1 MSLRSRA
8 REIAMQALYQVEM
21 QPAADPVALERFL
34 VGRLQQPVLVRF
46 AKGLVDGVRSHVGEL
61 DVALDARAENWRVAR
76 MAATDRTILR
86 IAVYELLHTETPPA
100 VAVNEAIELAKR
112 YGTASSGRFVAGIL
126 GRLMADRAAAKEG
139 ELHGDIL

>member
-21 QPAADPVALERFL
+21 QPASDWAALERFL
-34 VGRLQQPVLVRF
+34 VGRLRQPVLVRF
-46 AKGLVDGVRSHVGEL
+46 AQGLVDGVRSHVGEL
-61 DVALDARAENWRVAR
+61 DAALDARAENWRVAR

-86 IAVYELLHTETPPA
+86 IAVYEMLHTDTPPA
-100 VAVNEAIELAKR
+100 VAVDEAIELAKR

>member
-21 QPAADPVALERFL
+21 QPAADRAALERFL
-34 VGRLQQPVLVRF
+34 VGRLRQPVLVRF
-46 AKGLVDGVRSHVGEL
+46 AQGLVDGVRSHVGEL
-61 DVALDARAENWRVAR
+61 DAALDARAENWRVAR

-86 IAVYELLHTETPPA
+86 IAVYEMLHTDTPPA
-100 VAVNEAIELAKR
+100 VAVDEAIELAKR
-112 YGTASSGRFVAGIL
+112 YGTASSSRFVAGIL